1 MVDGAGAATVLQ
13 KGSRRAAMWPIAPL
27 EVNIYILSPH
37 TTYVGDTKVRAR
49 LTIDMLLEC
58 TVWAR
63 VPHFWNVD
71 SNDRS

>member
-1 MVDGAGAATVLQ
+1 MVDGAGLQ
-13 KGSRRAAMWPIAPL
+13 QCCGRDQDEPQCGPSPHSRS
-27 EVNIYILSPH
+27 IYIESPH
-37 TTYVGDTKVRAR
+37 NTYVGDTKVRAR

-63 VPHFWNVD
+63 VPHFRNVD